1 MGVAYDLR
9 PSTDYE
15 NMLRINYTDLLN
27 ADETQHISG
36 TLKVYDEVPLV
47 ASSLTEH

>member
-9 PSTDYE
+9 PSTDYR
-15 NMLRINYTDLLN
+15 NVLRLKYTDLLS

-36 TLKVYDEVPLV
+36 ALKV
-47 ASSLTEH
+47 

>member
-9 PSTDYE
+9 PSTDYKSV
-15 NMLRINYTDLLN
+15 LRINYTDLLS

-36 TLKVYDEVPLV
+36 ALKV
-47 ASSLTEH
+47 

>member
-9 PSTDYE
+9 PSTGY
-15 NMLRINYTDLLN
+15 MSVLRINHHTDLLS

-36 TLKVYDEVPLV
+36 ALKV
-47 ASSLTEH
+47 

>member
-15 NMLRINYTDLLN
+15 SVLRINYTDLLS

-36 TLKVYDEVPLV
+36 TLKV
-47 ASSLTEH
+47 

>member
-9 PSTDYE
+9 PSKDYK
-15 NMLRINYTDLLN
+15 NVLRFDYTDLLS

-36 TLKVYDEVPLV
+36 ALKV
-47 ASSLTEH
+47 